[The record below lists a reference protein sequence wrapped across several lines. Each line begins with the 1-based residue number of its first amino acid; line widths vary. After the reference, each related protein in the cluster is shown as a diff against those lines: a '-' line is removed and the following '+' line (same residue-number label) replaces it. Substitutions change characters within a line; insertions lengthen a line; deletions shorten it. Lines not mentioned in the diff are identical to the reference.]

1 MLVAPV
7 VDQWLEVPLMEVKYL
22 GVSVNLQMVVST
34 SIMIWLLYA
43 CQSSTA
49 VVPVH
54 KPGGTW
60 FLSSDK
66 VFKYQLPLIDL
77 STALVSEAWRYTL

>member
-1 MLVAPV
+1 M
-7 VDQWLEVPLMEVKYL
+7 
-22 GVSVNLQMVVST
+22 NLQAVVST

-43 CQSSTA
+43 CHESA
-49 VVPVH
+49 VPVH

-66 VFKYQLPLIDL
+66 VFKYQFELVARLPIVLL
-77 STALVSEAWRYTL
+77 PSYFKYTL

>member
-1 MLVAPV
+1 
-7 VDQWLEVPLMEVKYL
+7 
-22 GVSVNLQMVVST
+22 VNLQAVVST
-34 SIMIWLLYA
+34 SIMIWSLYDFHE
-43 CQSSTA
+43 STV

-66 VFKYQLPLIDL
+66 VFKYQLE
-77 STALVSEAWRYTL
+77 LVARLPIWLLPSYFKYTL

>member
-1 MLVAPV
+1 
-7 VDQWLEVPLMEVKYL
+7 
-22 GVSVNLQMVVST
+22 VNLQAVVST
-34 SIMIWLLYA
+34 SIMIWSLYDFHA
-43 CQSSTA
+43 STV

-66 VFKYQLPLIDL
+66 VFKYQLE
-77 STALVSEAWRYTL
+77 LVARLPI